1 LPSARVYPLFTS
13 YLALHDSFC
22 APPART
28 GTLSHFIYNPLGL
41 APTSSSY
48 SGFALPPQSPHLA
61 SGLPFLFSRLAPQ
74 TTRCAQTFK
83 KTQASARSRRSS
95 QCLLF
100 SFGVTSAQSVL
111 LLVLSADYPW
121 AQSWESLVV
130 CLLWDLTC
138 NSGCFNLFTSLGFT
152 QPLTHRQC
160 KLVTTLE
167 GSHLLFKM
175 LSLVPFDIN

>member
-1 LPSARVYPLFTS
+1 VLLYPALGLRPILFIIRSDWLLRPPPTRALPSHLRV
-13 YLALHDSFC
+13 
-22 APPART
+22 
-28 GTLSHFIYNPLGL
+28 
-41 APTSSSY
+41 PTS
-48 SGFALPPQSPHLA
+48 LA
-61 SGLPFLFSRLAPQ
+61 SSLFFFLGWRLRQLAALRQLNKP
-74 TTRCAQTFK
+74 RADRKAVLSMLACN
-83 KTQASARSRRSS
+83 
-95 QCLLF
+95 

-121 AQSWESLVV
+121 TQSWESLVV